1 MGAQHQDVLQVE
13 GLHLADRQAVVHR
26 VHKVVLIVH
35 VRTGQRLIVQDQMR
49 LGVADPIVPA
59 PRVLES
65 LNLQQTEAIA
75 PFHPVLRWVDRM
87 IPRAFVHELLN
98 P

>member
-1 MGAQHQDVLQVE
+1 
-13 GLHLADRQAVVHR
+13 
-26 VHKVVLIVH
+26 
-35 VRTGQRLIVQDQMR
+35 MR